1 MLDKKYELG
10 VISESEREVM
20 NSVLTELEEIW
31 KLEEI
36 KARQRSRERD
46 VKEGDRNT
54 AYFQAVESKE
64 EKDY

>member
-1 MLDKKYELG
+1 VLDKKYELG
-10 VISESEREVM
+10 VILESEREVM

-46 VKEGDRNT
+46 VKERDRNT
-54 AYFQAVESKE
+54 AYF
-64 EKDY
+64 